1 MKALRVKVTLRWRIF
16 NSWASKRD
24 APKESF
30 DDRHSLQLTMQKTLT
45 AAAALILLVGSCRN
59 QQKDKTSEQTQTAG
73 DSLPGREIKLSD
85 VPYSVA
91 KNYFVKN
98 TVKQTDLKNLKI
110 ESKERFDEF
119 FGSATKM
126 GPEGKPTEIDF
137 SKRYVIAVIWNETD
151 SATEI
156 TPISLQRDLNSQ
168 IILNYH
174 EAVGAKQ
181 TFKIRPTLILVVDK
195 SNDGTVITKE
205 QTN

>member
-1 MKALRVKVTLRWRIF
+1 
-16 NSWASKRD
+16 
-24 APKESF
+24 
-30 DDRHSLQLTMQKTLT
+30 MQKTLT

-59 QQKDKTSEQTQTAG
+59 QQKDKTSEPTQTAG

-174 EAVGAKQ
+174 VAVGAKQ
-181 TFKIRPTLILVVDK
+181 KFKIRPTLILVVDK